1 MTEEKTEKKL
11 TSLKKLNEMPPNT
24 SKGVTGAVGSNNSN
38 KTHGHPAVAG
48 HMGIEIITN
57 DGRIEVQKPPKDK
70 PFTIDNYSELFQVMM
85 GNNKSEAER
94 LNRAAEA
101 ALTKEGR
108 KMAEDFQLIKQ
119 KEFINAE
126 AEVAEKESERTEAE
140 RKNAEKADRRQESQ
154 ALADEYNRAQEAG
167 EDLTKF
173 HGNTHPQS
181 DLAQEQGVGMQIAM
195 RPKLAVNVMRVELP
209 LEVMEELNDHI
220 DDTIIP
226 NDVDYSQ
233 GLVGQIRQNEK
244 SKQLHFHSNH
254 V

>member
-24 SKGVTGAVGSNNSN
+24 SKGVTGAADLNNPN

-57 DGRIEVQKPPKDK
+57 DGKIEVQRPPEGR

-85 GNNKSEAER
+85 GDKKSEAER

-108 KMAEDFQLIKQ
+108 KMAEDYQLIKR

-140 RKNAEKADRRQESQ
+140 RKKA
-154 ALADEYNRAQEAG
+154 G
-167 EDLTKF
+167 
-173 HGNTHPQS
+173 
-181 DLAQEQGVGMQIAM
+181 
-195 RPKLAVNVMRVELP
+195 
-209 LEVMEELNDHI
+209 
-220 DDTIIP
+220 
-226 NDVDYSQ
+226 
-233 GLVGQIRQNEK
+233 
-244 SKQLHFHSNH
+244 
-254 V
+254 